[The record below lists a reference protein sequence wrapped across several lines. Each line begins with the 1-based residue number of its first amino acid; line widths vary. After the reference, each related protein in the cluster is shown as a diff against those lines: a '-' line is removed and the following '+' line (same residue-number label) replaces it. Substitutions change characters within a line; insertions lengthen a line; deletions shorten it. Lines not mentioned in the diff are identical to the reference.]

1 MRIVSKSFTNNLKTQ
16 MAQLTGRFELVTDYK
31 PAGDQPTA
39 IAELVEGL
47 QRKEKHQVLMGV
59 TGSGKTFTMASVIA
73 HVNKPTLVM
82 APNKTL
88 AAQLYSEFKSLFP
101 KNAVEYFVSYYDYYQ
116 PEAYVVS
123 TDTFIEKDSAIN
135 DEIDKL
141 RHSATRSLFERK
153 DVLIVSSVSCIY
165 GLGSPEEYFSQMC
178 IFEEGEKIRR
188 DDLLRKLVS
197 IQYIRNDVDF
207 ARGTFRVRGD
217 TIDILPSYETMKAIR
232 IEMFGSSIESIYELD
247 PLRGKKSAQLKR
259 VAIFPASHYVTSPD
273 LKKTAISSILDEL
286 RERLTVLKSE
296 GKTAEAKRLESR
308 TLFDIEM
315 IQEVGYCPG
324 IENYS
329 RHLTGR
335 RSGEA
340 PPTLYDYFP
349 DDFLLVADE
358 SHVTVPQVGG
368 MYRGDLA
375 RKSVL
380 VEHGFRLPS
389 ALDNRPL
396 KFEEFEAKIHQA
408 VYVSATPS
416 DYELEK
422 SKGKI
427 TEQIIRPT
435 GLLDP
440 TMEIRPVKNQ
450 VQDLFDLAKSRIEK
464 DERIL
469 VTTLTKR
476 MAEDLTDYL
485 RKNSIRV
492 RYLHSDVETLER
504 IEILKDLREGKF
516 DVLVGIN
523 LLREGLDLPEV
534 SLVAILD
541 ADKEGFLR
549 SKTSLIQ
556 TCGRAARNLNGH
568 VVFFA
573 DRITKSLKATIDECT
588 RRRKIQE
595 EYNQLHGIKPRTI
608 RKNIGNNQVTDR
620 LDEHDYLELGGIS
633 RELEE
638 LHVAPEKVQ
647 DEIQRI
653 DLEMKEAA
661 RKLNFELA
669 AELRDKLVKLKEVDL
684 KWNLKK

>member
-1 MRIVSKSFTNNLKTQ
+1 VSKSFTNNLKTQ
-16 MAQLTGRFELVTDYK
+16 IAQLTGRFELVTDYS

-47 QRKEKHQVLMGV
+47 QRNEKHQVLMGV

-88 AAQLYSEFKSLFP
+88 AAQLYSEFKALFP
-101 KNAVEYFVSYYDYYQ
+101 RNAVEYFVSYYDYYQ

-165 GLGSPEEYFSQMC
+165 GLGSPEEYFAQMC

-247 PLRGKKSAQLKR
+247 PLRGKKSARLKR

-286 RERLTVLKSE
+286 RERLGVLKAE

-335 RSGEA
+335 HPGEA

-368 MYRGDLA
+368 MYRGDFA

-396 KFEEFEAKIHQA
+396 KFEEFEAKIHQV

-422 SKGKI
+422 AKGKI

-450 VQDLFDLAKSRIEK
+450 VQDLFELAKSRIEK

-556 TCGRAARNLNGH
+556 TCGRAARNVNGH

-573 DRITKSLKATIDECT
+573 DKITKSLQATIEECT

-595 EYNQLHGIKPRTI
+595 DYNKLYGIEPRTV
-608 RKNIGNNQVTDR
+608 RKNLGNNQVTDR
-620 LDEHDYLELGGIS
+620 LDEHDYLELGGVS

-661 RKLNFELA
+661 RKLNFERA
-669 AELRDKLVKLKEVDL
+669 AELRDKLAKLKEVDL

>member
-88 AAQLYSEFKSLFP
+88 AAQLYSEFKALFP

-416 DYELEK
+416 EYELEK

-556 TCGRAARNLNGH
+556 TCGRAARNVNGH

-620 LDEHDYLELGGIS
+620 LDEHDYLELGGVS

-669 AELRDKLVKLKEVDL
+669 AELRDKLAKLKEVDL

>member
-16 MAQLTGRFELVTDYK
+16 MSKLTGRFELVTEYK

-47 QRKEKHQVLMGV
+47 ERKEKHQVLMGV

-141 RHSATRSLFERK
+141 RHSATRSLFERR

-165 GLGSPEEYFSQMC
+165 GLGSPEEYFAQMC
-178 IFEEGEKIRR
+178 VFEEGQKIRR

-197 IQYIRNDVDF
+197 VQYIRNDMDF
-207 ARGTFRVRGD
+207 GRGTFRVRGD
-217 TIDILPSYETMKAIR
+217 TIDILPSYETMRAIR

-247 PLRGKKSAQLKR
+247 PLRGKKMTKLKR
-259 VAIFPASHYVTSPD
+259 VAVFPASHYVTNPD
-273 LKKTAISSILDEL
+273 LKKTAINSILDEL
-286 RERLTVLKSE
+286 RERLVEFKSLA
-296 GKTAEAKRLESR
+296 KTAEAKRLESR

-315 IQEVGYCPG
+315 MQEVGHCPG

-335 RSGEA
+335 GAGQA

-358 SHVTVPQVGG
+358 SHVTIPQIGG

-396 KFEEFEAKIHQA
+396 KFEEFEAKVNQV

-416 DYELEK
+416 EYELEK
-422 SKGKI
+422 AKGKI

-450 VQDLFDLAKSRIEK
+450 VQDLFDLAKERIQK

-504 IEILKDLREGKF
+504 IEILRDLREGKF

-556 TCGRAARNLNGH
+556 TCGRAARNVNGH

-573 DRITKSLKATIDECT
+573 DKITKSLHATIDECT

-595 EYNQLHGIKPRTI
+595 EYNQEHGIVPRTV
-608 RKNIGNNQVTDR
+608 RKNIENQQVTDR
-620 LDEHDYLELGGIS
+620 LDEHDYLELGGVS

-638 LHVAPEKVQ
+638 LHVAPDKVQ

-669 AELRDKLVKLKEVDL
+669 AELRDKLMKLKEVDL

>member
-1 MRIVSKSFTNNLKTQ
+1 MNSGGAFK
-16 MAQLTGRFELVTDYK
+16 LVTSYS
-31 PAGDQPTA
+31 PAGDQPQA
-39 IAELVEGL
+39 IAELTEGIL
-47 QRKEKHQVLMGV
+47 RREKHQVLMGV
-59 TGSGKTFTMASVIA
+59 TGSGKTFTMASVIEK
-73 HVNKPTLVM
+73 VNKPTLVM

-88 AAQLYSEFKSLFP
+88 AAQLYAEFKSLFP
-101 KNAVEYFVSYYDYYQ
+101 YNAVEYFVSYYDYYQ

-141 RHSATRSLFERK
+141 RHSATRSLLERR

-165 GLGSPEEYFSQMC
+165 GLGSPKEYLKMMAV
-178 IFEEGEKIRR
+178 FEDGQQIRR
-188 DDLLRKLVS
+188 DDILRKLIEINYVRS
-197 IQYIRNDVDF
+197 DMDF
-207 ARGTFRVRGD
+207 HRGTFRVRGD
-217 TIDILPSYETMKAIR
+217 VIDIFPAYESFRAIR
-232 IEMFGSSIESIYELD
+232 VELFASKIEGIYDLD
-247 PLRGKKSAQLKR
+247 PLRGTKISKIPR
-259 VAIFPASHYVTSPD
+259 VALFPASHYVTGAD
-273 LKKTAISSILDEL
+273 ERKAAINSIQEEL
-286 RERLTVLKSE
+286 RERLVQLKSL
-296 GKTAEAKRLESR
+296 GKDSEAKRLESR

-315 IQEVGYCPG
+315 MQEVGYCPG
-324 IENYS
+324 VENYS
-329 RHLTGR
+329 RHMNG
-335 RSGEA
+335 GKPGDA
-340 PPTLYDYFP
+340 PPTLFDYFP
-349 DDFLLVADE
+349 KDFLLVADE

-375 RKSVL
+375 RKQVL

-396 KFEEFEAKIHQA
+396 KFEEFEAKVDLA

-416 DYELEK
+416 HYEMEK
-422 SKGKI
+422 SEGKF

-450 VQDLFDLAKSRIEK
+450 VADLLILVRERVQKN
-464 DERIL
+464 ERIL

-476 MAEDLTDYL
+476 MAEDLSDYL
-485 RKNSIRV
+485 RKNDVRV

-504 IEILKDLREGKF
+504 IEILKDLRLGKF

-556 TCGRAARNLNGH
+556 TCGRAARNVNGH

-573 DRITKSLKATIDECT
+573 DVMTKSLTATIEECT

-595 EYNQLHGIKPRTI
+595 EYNKKHGITPKTI
-608 RKNIGNNQVTDR
+608 AKLDQASVMDR
-620 LDEHDYLELGGIS
+620 LDLHDYLELS
-633 RELEE
+633 EVANELGE
-638 LHVAPEKVQ
+638 LKIAPEKFK
-647 DEIQRI
+647 EEMQRI
-653 DLEMKEAA
+653 EAEMKDAA
-661 RKLNFELA
+661 RKLEFERA
-669 AELRDKLVKLKEVDL
+669 AELRDKLVKLKEADI
-684 KWNLKK
+684 KWNLGVKN

>member
-1 MRIVSKSFTNNLKTQ
+1 MSKNKASSSSALGGK
-16 MAQLTGRFELVTDYK
+16 FELVTSYT
-31 PAGDQPTA
+31 PAGDQPQA
-39 IAELVEGL
+39 IAELTAGIL
-47 QRKEKHQVLMGV
+47 AGEKHQTLLGV
-59 TGSGKTFTMASVIA
+59 TGSGKTFTVASVVAKI
-73 HVNKPTLVM
+73 NKPTLVM

-88 AAQLYSEFKSLFP
+88 AAQLYSEFKALFP

-141 RHSATRSLFERK
+141 RHSATRSLLERR

-165 GLGSPEEYFSQMC
+165 GLGSPQEYLAMMA
-178 IFEEGEKIRR
+178 IFESGQKIRR
-188 DDLLRKLVS
+188 DDLLRKLVEINYARS
-197 IQYIRNDVDF
+197 DMDF
-207 ARGTFRVRGD
+207 HRGTFRVRGD
-217 TIDILPSYETMKAIR
+217 VIDIFPAYESLRAIR
-232 IEMFGSSIESIYELD
+232 VEMFGNEIESIHELD
-247 PLRGKKSAQLKR
+247 PIRGKKISKLERLAL
-259 VAIFPASHYVTSPD
+259 FPASHYVTSAD
-273 LKKTAISSILDEL
+273 DRKRAVNSILEEL
-286 RERLTVLKSE
+286 RVRLVQLKE
-296 GKTAEAKRLESR
+296 LGKTAEAKRLENR

-315 IQEVGYCPG
+315 MQEVGYCPG

-335 RSGEA
+335 GPGEA
-340 PPTLYDYFP
+340 PPTLFDYFP
-349 DDFLLVADE
+349 EDFLLIADE

-368 MYRGDLA
+368 MYRGDMA
-375 RKSVL
+375 RKQVL

-396 KFEEFEAKIHQA
+396 KFEEFEKA
-408 VYVSATPS
+408 VKRVIYVSATPS

-422 SKGKI
+422 SGGKI

-450 VQDLFDLAKSRIEK
+450 VQDLLELAR
-464 DERIL
+464 ERVAKNERVL

-485 RKNSIRV
+485 RKNEVKV

-504 IEILKDLREGKF
+504 IEILKDLRLGKF

-549 SKTSLIQ
+549 SKTSLTQ
-556 TCGRAARNLNGH
+556 TCGRAARNANGH

-573 DRITKSLKATIDECT
+573 DTITRSLRATIDECT

-595 EYNQLHGIKPRTI
+595 EYNKKHGITPKTI
-608 RKNIGNNQVTDR
+608 LKVDQNLVTDR
-620 LDEHDYLELGGIS
+620 LDMHDYLELS
-633 RELEE
+633 EATAELEG
-638 LHVAPEKVQ
+638 LKVAPEKVH
-647 DEIQRI
+647 EEMQRI
-653 DLEMKEAA
+653 EAEMKEAA
-661 RKLNFELA
+661 RKLEFERA
-669 AELRDKLVKLKEVDL
+669 ADLRDKLLKLKEADI
-684 KWNLKK
+684 KWNLKIIK

>member
-1 MRIVSKSFTNNLKTQ
+1 
-16 MAQLTGRFELVTDYK
+16 
-31 PAGDQPTA
+31 
-39 IAELVEGL
+39 
-47 QRKEKHQVLMGV
+47 
-59 TGSGKTFTMASVIA
+59 
-73 HVNKPTLVM
+73 
-82 APNKTL
+82 
-88 AAQLYSEFKSLFP
+88 
-101 KNAVEYFVSYYDYYQ
+101 
-116 PEAYVVS
+116 
-123 TDTFIEKDSAIN
+123 
-135 DEIDKL
+135 
-141 RHSATRSLFERK
+141 
-153 DVLIVSSVSCIY
+153 
-165 GLGSPEEYFSQMC
+165 
-178 IFEEGEKIRR
+178 
-188 DDLLRKLVS
+188 
-197 IQYIRNDVDF
+197 
-207 ARGTFRVRGD
+207 
-217 TIDILPSYETMKAIR
+217 
-232 IEMFGSSIESIYELD
+232 
-247 PLRGKKSAQLKR
+247 
-259 VAIFPASHYVTSPD
+259 
-273 LKKTAISSILDEL
+273 
-286 RERLTVLKSE
+286 
-296 GKTAEAKRLESR
+296 
-308 TLFDIEM
+308 
-315 IQEVGYCPG
+315 
-324 IENYS
+324 
-329 RHLTGR
+329 
-335 RSGEA
+335 
-340 PPTLYDYFP
+340 
-349 DDFLLVADE
+349 
-358 SHVTVPQVGG
+358 

-396 KFEEFEAKIHQA
+396 KFEEFEVKIHQA

-422 SKGKI
+422 AKGKI

-492 RYLHSDVETLER
+492 RYLHSDIETLER
-504 IEILKDLREGKF
+504 IEILRDLREGKF

-556 TCGRAARNLNGH
+556 TCGRAARNVNGH

-573 DRITKSLKATIDECT
+573 DKITKSLQATIEECT

-595 EYNQLHGIKPRTI
+595 DYNKLHGIQPRTI
-608 RKNIGNNQVTDR
+608 RKNLGNNQVTDR
-620 LDEHDYLELGGIS
+620 LDEHDYLELGGVS

-669 AELRDKLVKLKEVDL
+669 AELRDKLMKLKEVDL

>member
-1 MRIVSKSFTNNLKTQ
+1 
-16 MAQLTGRFELVTDYK
+16 
-31 PAGDQPTA
+31 
-39 IAELVEGL
+39 
-47 QRKEKHQVLMGV
+47 
-59 TGSGKTFTMASVIA
+59 
-73 HVNKPTLVM
+73 
-82 APNKTL
+82 
-88 AAQLYSEFKSLFP
+88 
-101 KNAVEYFVSYYDYYQ
+101 
-116 PEAYVVS
+116 
-123 TDTFIEKDSAIN
+123 
-135 DEIDKL
+135 
-141 RHSATRSLFERK
+141 
-153 DVLIVSSVSCIY
+153 
-165 GLGSPEEYFSQMC
+165 
-178 IFEEGEKIRR
+178 
-188 DDLLRKLVS
+188 
-197 IQYIRNDVDF
+197 
-207 ARGTFRVRGD
+207 
-217 TIDILPSYETMKAIR
+217 MKAIR

-286 RERLTVLKSE
+286 RERLGVLKTE

-335 RSGEA
+335 LPGEA

-422 SKGKI
+422 AKGKI

-450 VQDLFDLAKSRIEK
+450 VQDLFELAKSRIEK

-492 RYLHSDVETLER
+492 RYLHSDIETLER
-504 IEILKDLREGKF
+504 IEILRDLREGKF

-556 TCGRAARNLNGH
+556 TCGRAARNVNGH

-573 DRITKSLKATIDECT
+573 DKITKSLQATIQECT

-595 EYNQLHGIKPRTI
+595 DYNKLHGIQPRTI
-608 RKNIGNNQVTDR
+608 RKNLGNNQVTDR
-620 LDEHDYLELGGIS
+620 LDEHDYLELGGVS

-669 AELRDKLVKLKEVDL
+669 AELRDKLMKLKEVDL